1 MADYIDREKAE
12 KIIQSITIVDVT
24 SAAYAEA
31 VLFIIRNIPSADVA
45 PVVHGKWVYN
55 KNATDWGI
63 GGYVCS
69 ECQNKNNNLP
79 CNRVKSVRMFSGAKY
94 CPECGT
100 KMDMEQEEPT
110 NEKQHD
116 AE

>member
-45 PVVHGKWVYN
+45 PVVHGRWIDPHWRNSNSCANCSVC
-55 KNATDWGI
+55 
-63 GGYVCS
+63 GGEAYHHDFMGVQKYYKFCPK
-69 ECQNKNNNLP
+69 C
-79 CNRVKSVRMFSGAKY
+79 GAK
-94 CPECGT
+94 
-100 KMDMEQEEPT
+100 MDEEKEEPT
-110 NEKQHD
+110 E
-116 AE
+116 

>member
-1 MADYIDREKAE
+1 MAEYIDRELVIKAVRNEDKDVMADYGEEYGTEWGFSEE
-12 KIIQSITIVDVT
+12 KIIGVIMKVP
-24 SAAYAEA
+24 A
-31 VLFIIRNIPSADVA
+31 ADVA

-79 CNRVKSVRMFSGAKY
+79 CSRVKSVRMFSGAKY
-94 CPECGT
+94 CPECGA
-100 KMDMEQEEPT
+100 KMDKEG
-110 NEKQHD
+110 
-116 AE
+116 

>member
-45 PVVHGKWVYN
+45 PVQHGRWVKPVPGDGDPY
-55 KNATDWGI
+55 
-63 GGYVCS
+63 CS
-69 ECQNKNNNLP
+69 ECKAKQLYLP
-79 CNRVKSVRMFSGAKY
+79 YVGYFYSKY
-94 CPECGT
+94 CPYCGA
-100 KMDMEQEEPT
+100 KMDA
-110 NEKQHD
+110 K
-116 AE
+116 